1 MTKQTKKKPKSIN
14 KPKIKEIAGELDAE
28 FKKQMKLIVLPNGAV
43 GYKDYVVKQN
53 KQQNWCIYHLSNANL
68 IDEFKLKSCALMAAK
83 AYHTTSLNR
92 YFEIKELDNQYWA
105 SHSSALNYRRFMK
118 PSIPLDRYIIIL
130 NKLEESERKE
140 ALYKDKITSMFH
152 ASFA

>member
-1 MTKQTKKKPKSIN
+1 MTKQTKQKPKKIN

-28 FKKQMKLIVLPNGAV
+28 FKKQMKLAILPNGSV

-53 KQQNWCIYHLSNANL
+53 KRQNWCLYSVANSTL

-83 AYHTTSLNR
+83 AYHSTSLNK
-92 YFEIKELDNQYWA
+92 YFEIKELDNQYW
-105 SHSSALNYRRFMK
+105 SNHSSAINFRRFIK
-118 PSIPLDRYIIIL
+118 QSIPLDRYIIIL

-140 ALYKDKITSMFH
+140 ALYKGRITSMFH
-152 ASFA
+152 SSFA

>member
-1 MTKQTKKKPKSIN
+1 MTKQTKKKSKKIN
-14 KPKIKEIAGELDAE
+14 KPKIQEIAGELDAE
-28 FKKQMKLIVLPNGAV
+28 FKKHMKLSVLPNGAV

-53 KQQNWCIYHLSNANL
+53 KQQNWCICHVANL
-68 IDEFKLKSCALMAAK
+68 NVIDEFKLKSCALMAAK
-83 AYHTTSLNR
+83 AYDTTSLNR

-105 SHSSALNYRRFMK
+105 SHSNTINCKRFIK
-118 PSIPLDRYIIIL
+118 QSIPLDRYIIIL
-130 NKLEESERKE
+130 NKLEESERRE